1 MPRSVLKDPI
11 KEASALIFGDKMQ
24 KVILS
29 EVCKKT
35 GITQPT
41 LCRRRKNPEDM
52 KLREFALIAKVTKRS
67 DEEIVKI
74 IRTMMW

>member
-1 MPRSVLKDPI
+1 MPKSVFKDPI
-11 KEASALIFGDKMQ
+11 KEASTMIFGDKMQ

-35 GITQPT
+35 GITEPT